1 MAQPC
6 SVCSHPDSV
15 LINEALIIEGQS
27 NRAITR
33 QYDLSKDA
41 VRRHREHIPEL
52 LVKASQALEVA
63 QADDLLDQVRN
74 LQQRALAILDKAE
87 AADELRTA
95 LAAIAQAR
103 GNLELLGK
111 LAGELQQEG
120 ATNIQIA
127 LVEHPGYA
135 RLRAAVVGALSEH
148 PEARWAVAA
157 ALRGVEE

>member
-1 MAQPC
+1 MAQAC
-6 SVCSHPDSV
+6 TVCTHPDAV
-15 LINEALIIEGQS
+15 LINEALIIEKVS
-27 NRAITR
+27 NRSVAK
-33 QYDLSKDA
+33 QYGVDHNA
-41 VRRHREHIPEL
+41 VQRHRKHVPQL
-52 LVKASQALEVA
+52 LVKASQAMEVA
-63 QADDLLDQVRN
+63 QADDLLDQVRD
-74 LQQRALAILDKAE
+74 LQRRALTILDKAE

-127 LVEHPGYA
+127 LVEHPDYA
-135 RLRAAVVGALSEH
+135 RLRAAVVGALEEH

-157 ALRGVEE
+157 ALKEIE

>member
-1 MAQPC
+1 MAQAC
-6 SVCSHPDSV
+6 TVCTHPDAV
-15 LINEALIIEGQS
+15 LINEALIIEKVS
-27 NRAITR
+27 NRSVAK
-33 QYDLSKDA
+33 QYGVDHNA
-41 VRRHREHIPEL
+41 VQRHRKHVPQL
-52 LVKASQALEVA
+52 LVKASQAMEVA
-63 QADDLLDQVRN
+63 QADDLLDQVRD
-74 LQQRALAILDKAE
+74 LQRRALSILDKAE

-127 LVEHPGYA
+127 LSAHPDFV
-135 RLRAAVVGALSEH
+135 RLRAAVVGALEEH

-157 ALRGVEE
+157 ALKEIE